1 MDATSFELNV
11 SLPCD
16 RRYVA
21 TMRELAIHAARYAG
35 CRGPDADRF
44 GAAVEAVV
52 GACLGEGGCA
62 TVPVIVRR
70 GVGPVEFLIACNG
83 TVETGSADM
92 HITIGWTEEAGR
104 RMCRIARTMPADV

>member
-16 RRYVA
+16 RRYSE
-21 TMRELAIHAARYAG
+21 TMRELAVHAARYAG
-35 CRGPDADRF
+35 CRGSDADRY
-44 GAAVEAVV
+44 GDAVEEVV
-52 GACLGEGGCA
+52 RACLSEGGRA

-70 GVGPVEFLIACNG
+70 GVGPVEFLIACKG
-83 TVETGSADM
+83 TVETASHDM
-92 HITIGWTEEAGR
+92 HITIGWTEEDGR

>member
-16 RRYVA
+16 RRYA
-21 TMRELAIHAARYAG
+21 DAMRELAVHAARYAG
-35 CRGPDADRF
+35 CRGSDADRY

-52 GACLGEGGCA
+52 RACLADAGRA

-70 GVGPVEFLIACNG
+70 GVGPVEFLIGCNG
-83 TVETGSADM
+83 TVETVSPDM
-92 HITIGWTEEAGR
+92 HITIGWTEEDGR
-104 RMCRIARTMPADV
+104 RMCRIARNMPADV